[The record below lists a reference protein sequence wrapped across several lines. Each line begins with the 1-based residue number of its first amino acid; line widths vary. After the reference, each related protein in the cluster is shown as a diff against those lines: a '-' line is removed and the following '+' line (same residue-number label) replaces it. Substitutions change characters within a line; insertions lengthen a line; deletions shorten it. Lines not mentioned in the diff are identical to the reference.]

1 MPYLGTK
8 GLKASDIRRFNVT
21 GSTSATH
28 TLTWVA
34 PTEQSLIVTI
44 NGVKQQEDAYSVSG
58 TTLTLTSALVVTD
71 NLVVTDKMEVV
82 GINDVGTTVTPAQNS
97 VNLDKLATTGTASSS
112 TFLRGD
118 MAWTAVSDFS
128 GLSSVQVFTSSGTWT
143 KPAGITKVMV
153 EVQGAGG
160 SGTRASSNTYYN
172 GGSGGGYA
180 KKLLDVSSISSSTIT
195 VGSGGAGQTG
205 IGAGNN
211 GGLSS
216 WSDGTNTI
224 TGNGGLGGIYTPDA
238 NVAGASASGG
248 DINITGQNG
257 GTQNGGYMR
266 GGDSFLGLGGLW
278 NNNASADLDGHGY
291 GSGGS
296 PAATG
301 NSQVSSG
308 AGADGI
314 VIVTEY
320 K

>member
-1 MPYLGTK
+1 M
-8 GLKASDIRRFNVT
+8 SQVSVD
-21 GSTSATH
+21 
-28 TLTWVA
+28 
-34 PTEQSLIVTI
+34 TI
-44 NGVKQQEDAYSVSG
+44 IPQSG
-58 TTLTLTSALVVTD
+58 TSITIGGSGDKVTLGGGGLGI
-71 NLVVTDKMEVV
+71 V
-82 GINDVGTTVTPAQNS
+82 GV
-97 VNLDKLATTGTASSS
+97 S
-112 TFLRGD
+112 T
-118 MAWTAVSDFS
+118 
-128 GLSSVQVFTSSGTWT
+128 FTSSGTWT
-143 KPAGITKVMV
+143 KATREAALGVTIKRVIV

-160 SGTRASSNTYYN
+160 SGTRTSSATYYN

-314 VIVTEY
+314 VIVTEIAG
-320 K
+320 